1 MPHKTKNGECRWGNL
16 VRKTKQELIRV
27 VYGIWKK
34 NGGKGDFKKFWKEGK
49 LNEDVHSDSQRN
61 LNN

>member
-1 MPHKTKNGECRWGNL
+1 MPHKTKDGEWRWGNL
-16 VRKTKQELIRV
+16 VRKTKQELVRV

-49 LNEDVHSDSQRN
+49 AK
-61 LNN
+61 